1 MPAST
6 GSSPASTAS
15 ADGIAGGAVV
25 ELVDAHKKFGSLEAL
40 RGISLSV
47 KPGELVG
54 LLGPNGAG
62 KTTAISLMLGLRQ
75 PTSGT
80 SRLFGLEPRDLRA
93 RSRTGVMLQES
104 GIPLT
109 LKVREV
115 VELFRTYY
123 PEPLPTD
130 TVVEMAGLSE
140 FQGSLVGKLSGGQRQ
155 RVYFALAIC
164 GDPDALFLDE
174 PTVGLDTATRRSFW
188 DQVRGFKRHGK
199 SIVLTTHYL
208 DEADAL
214 ADRVVVIDHGLIVAD
229 DSPEEI
235 RKLVPGKKVEFS
247 WPGATTAALA
257 GLPVE
262 GLVIDGPR
270 VSFLTSDAEEVLR
283 TLFAKGAP
291 ISDLEVV
298 GAGLE
303 EAVLV
308 LTGGR

>member
-1 MPAST
+1 MPDST

-15 ADGIAGGAVV
+15 AEAAIAGAAV
-25 ELVDAHKKFGSLEAL
+25 ELVDAHKKFGSVEAL
-40 RGISLSV
+40 RGVSLAV

-62 KTTAISLMLGLRQ
+62 KTTAISLMIGLRRPTAGKARLLGLD
-75 PTSGT
+75 PT
-80 SRLFGLEPRDLRA
+80 DLRA

-123 PEPLPTD
+123 PKPLPTE
-130 TVVEMAGLSE
+130 TVVEMAGLGE
-140 FQGSLVGKLSGGQRQ
+140 FQGKLVKDLSGGQRQ

-214 ADRVVVIDHGLIVAD
+214 ADRVVVIDHGVIVAD

-247 WPGATTAALA
+247 WPGASTEALA

-262 GLVIDGPR
+262 GLVIDDPR
-270 VSFLTSDAEEVLR
+270 VSFLTSSAEEVLR
-283 TLFAKGAP
+283 TLFARGAP
-291 ISDLEVV
+291 ITDLEVV

>member
-1 MPAST
+1 MPVST
-6 GSSPASTAS
+6 ESSLGSTAS
-15 ADGIAGGAVV
+15 ADTAAGTVV
-25 ELVDAHKKFGSLEAL
+25 ELVDARKKFGSVEAL
-40 RGISLSV
+40 RGVSLAV
-47 KPGELVG
+47 RPGELVG

-75 PTSGT
+75 PSSGKAL
-80 SRLFGLEPRDLRA
+80 LFGLEPRDLRA
-93 RSRTGVMLQES
+93 RSRIGVMLQES

-109 LKVREV
+109 LRVREV
-115 VELFRTYY
+115 VDLFRTYY
-123 PEPLPTD
+123 PKPLPTD
-130 TVVEMAGLSE
+130 QVIEMADLGD
-140 FQGSLVGKLSGGQRQ
+140 FQDKLVKNLSGGQHQ

-188 DQVRGFKRHGK
+188 EQVRGFKRRGK

-214 ADRVVVIDHGLIVAD
+214 ADRVIVIDHGLIVAE
-229 DSPEEI
+229 DSPEAI
-235 RKLVPGKKVEFS
+235 RGLVPGKKVAFS
-247 WPGATTAALA
+247 WPGVTEAALA
-257 GLPVE
+257 ELPVE
-262 GLVIDGPR
+262 SLVVDGSR
-270 VSFLTSDAEEVLR
+270 VSFLTSSAEDVLR
-283 TLFAKGAP
+283 NLFAKGAP
-291 ISDLEVV
+291 LTDLEVV

>member
-6 GSSPASTAS
+6 ESFRGSTAS
-15 ADGIAGGAVV
+15 AEGDGGAIVQ
-25 ELVDAHKKFGSLEAL
+25 LVDAHKAFGRVEAL
-40 RGISLSV
+40 RGVSISV
-47 KPGELVG
+47 RPGELVG

-62 KTTAISLMLGLRQ
+62 KTTAISLMLGLRR
-75 PTSGT
+75 PTTGKAL
-80 SRLFGLEPRDLRA
+80 LFGLDPMDLRA

-109 LKVREV
+109 LRVREV

-123 PEPLPTD
+123 PHPLATD
-130 TVVEMAGLSE
+130 NVVEMAGLGE
-140 FQGSLVGKLSGGQRQ
+140 FQEKLVKNLSGGQRQ

-164 GDPDALFLDE
+164 GDPEALFLDE

-188 DQVRGFKRHGK
+188 DQVRSFKQRGK

-214 ADRVVVIDHGLIVAD
+214 ADRVVVIDHGLIVAE
-229 DSPEEI
+229 DSPEAI
-235 RKLVPGKKVEFS
+235 RALVPGKKVTFQ
-247 WPGATTAALA
+247 WPGATAEALA

-262 GLVIDGPR
+262 GLVIDGAR
-270 VSFLTSDAEEVLR
+270 VSLLTSDPEQVLR
-283 TLFAKGAP
+283 ILFGRGAA
-291 ISDLEVV
+291 ITDLEVA

>member
-123 PEPLPTD
+123 AKPLPTD

-229 DSPEEI
+229 DSPEGI
-235 RKLVPGKKVEFS
+235 RKLVPGKKVEFN
-247 WPGATTAALA
+247 WPGATTAALS

-291 ISDLEVV
+291 IRDLEVV

>member
-1 MPAST
+1 MPGST
-6 GSSPASTAS
+6 ANSLGSTAS
-15 ADGIAGGAVV
+15 ADGAAGVVV
-25 ELVDAHKKFGSLEAL
+25 ELVDAHKKYGSVEAL
-40 RGISLSV
+40 RGVSISV
-47 KPGELVG
+47 RRGELVG
-54 LLGPNGAG
+54 FLGPNGAG
-62 KTTAISLMLGLRQ
+62 KTTAISLMIGLRR
-75 PTSGT
+75 PTTGKAL
-80 SRLFGLEPRDLRA
+80 LFGLDPNDLRA

-115 VELFRTYY
+115 VDLFRTYY
-123 PEPLPTD
+123 PKPLATD
-130 TVVEMAGLSE
+130 NVVEMAGLGE
-140 FQGSLVGKLSGGQRQ
+140 FQDKLVKNLSGGQHQ

-188 DQVRGFKRHGK
+188 DQVRNFKQHGK

-214 ADRVVVIDHGLIVAD
+214 ADRVVVIDHGLIVAE
-229 DSPEEI
+229 DSPEAI
-235 RKLVPGKKVEFS
+235 RAQVPGKKVTLS
-247 WPGATTAALA
+247 WPGVTGEALA

-262 GLVIDGPR
+262 GLVIDGAR
-270 VSFLTSDAEEVLR
+270 VSFLTSEPEEVLR
-283 TLFAKGAP
+283 ALFGRGAP
-291 ISDLEVV
+291 LADLVVV